1 MQSEASIEIDRPIDE
16 VFRLTHEDVAE
27 WSIVVVEDEVIDE
40 KPEGVGTT
48 FRTVT
53 EDHGK
58 RMEFQGVITAY
69 DPPHSIAIEMI
80 GQMFDIQVAYAF
92 EDLGGRTKATQFSN
106 VTGKGFMKLF
116 FLLFGWMMNKAN
128 CDAQDNEL
136 NNLKQYCEITAGHQ
150 QVAK

>member
-1 MQSEASIEIDRPIDE
+1 MQSERSIEIDRPIHE

-48 FRTVT
+48 FRSVT

-69 DPPHSIAIEMI
+69 DPPNTLAIELI
-80 GQMFDIQVAYAF
+80 GKMFDIEAAYTF
-92 EDLGGRTKATQFSN
+92 EDLGGRTKVTQFSK
-106 VTGKGFMKLF
+106 VQGKGLLKLF
-116 FLLFGWMMNKAN
+116 FLMCGWMMNKAN
-128 CDAQDNEL
+128 CDAQDKEL
-136 NNLKQYCEITAGHQ
+136 NSLKQYCEAYTDDA
-150 QVAK
+150 